1 MALTLAQVSAPLTS
15 DEDALV
21 RLLDALEL
29 PQQGNPDQGNPDQ
42 LASAEAGRAQGAGEG
57 GLPPQLLRMLRDA
70 TATYCAG

>member
-1 MALTLAQVSAPLTS
+1 VSAPLTT

-29 PQQGNPDQGNPDQ
+29 PYGRSAQQGNPNQV
-42 LASAEAGRAQGAGEG
+42 ASAEAGGAQGAGGG
-57 GLPPQLLRMLRDA
+57 GLPPRLLRMLRDA